1 MRPFILKLLL
11 LLLPLSWSSEC
22 QAFSFRNAP
31 VLAVSIPI
39 FSLAIAVF
47 VSAGRTSAEKKTIAS
62 LDLAKEVFEHD
73 LIVSRSK
80 IFAEGSDAAFSVQ

>member
-1 MRPFILKLLL
+1 MRPLLLKLLL

-47 VSAGRTSAEKKTIAS
+47 VTAGKDSAEKKTIAS

-73 LIVSRSK
+73 LLVSRSK
-80 IFAEGSDAAFSVQ
+80 ILSQGSDAAFSVQ